1 MDAPGAAGVSG
12 RMLGLLKDLHHKYV
26 HVRRVNVLADELARA
41 IPEGSH
47 VLDVGCG
54 DGTIDQAVMER
65 RKGVTYAGIDVL
77 ARPSCAI
84 PFSKYDGKTIPHDN
98 ASFDVVQFIDMLHH
112 TDNLEDLFAEGVRV
126 SKRYILLKDHSYSN
140 RIEHAVIKW
149 MDWVGN
155 APHGVRLPYN
165 FRDLPYWRALAE
177 KHGLEERSFN
187 SRVPLYP
194 FPFSEVFGRD
204 GMDFMLLLE
213 KRGAG

>member
-1 MDAPGAAGVSG
+1 
-12 RMLGLLKDLHHKYV
+12 MLGLLKDLHHKYV
-26 HVRRVNVLADELARA
+26 HLRRVDVLASELARL

-54 DGTIDQAVMER
+54 DGTIDQDVMR
-65 RKGVTYAGIDVL
+65 RKAGVKYAGIDIM
-77 ARPSCAI
+77 ARRSCAI
-84 PFSKYDGKTIPHDN
+84 PFSTYDGHTIPHDN

-112 TDNLEDLFAEGVRV
+112 TQNIEELFAEGVRV
-126 SKRYILLKDHSYSN
+126 SKRYVILKDHSFAN

-165 FRDLPYWRALAE
+165 FKDLAYWRDLAE
-177 KHGLEERSFN
+177 RHNLEIRGSN

-204 GMDFMLLLE
+204 GMDFVLLLE